1 MLKKF
6 LNYKE
11 VIVISFLFCS
21 LICNANKGFL
31 AGKLDETNISLITCD
46 PGNEIYSL
54 FGHSALRIN
63 NPKTKLDLVVNWGLF
78 SFSGGEFQFGY
89 DFAKG
94 RLKYRMG
101 FQKMEYFIKEYKN
114 SNRPVREQ
122 ILNLSKYEKKK
133 LLSLVEENY
142 LPQNREY
149 RYEFF
154 YDNCSSRIRDLLDKT
169 FDQNIKWGQSKDA
182 DSYSFRNIIHNY
194 LKYDPWLELGIDLV
208 LGRRIDVIVDNKNLM
223 FLPVYLEIILDH
235 STFKNNEINNKI
247 VSEKTTI
254 IKSKQNERKVSSI
267 NLYSWL
273 TLIVTLLLLVL
284 KKEKLFNIW
293 SNINLNLIGILGL
306 LLVFM
311 WWGTDHQATK
321 YNLNLLWA
329 SPLHFM
335 LVYFIV
341 FKKWNKLSYWYILV
355 LLVLLFTTV
364 LFWFTL
370 TQEFN
375 DFVKPIILQLGL
387 IYYYY
392 FKKNKNIINLDSTRD

>member
-1 MLKKF
+1 
-6 LNYKE
+6 
-11 VIVISFLFCS
+11 
-21 LICNANKGFL
+21 
-31 AGKLDETNISLITCD
+31 
-46 PGNEIYSL
+46 
-54 FGHSALRIN
+54 
-63 NPKTKLDLVVNWGLF
+63 
-78 SFSGGEFQFGY
+78 
-89 DFAKG
+89 
-94 RLKYRMG
+94 
-101 FQKMEYFIKEYKN
+101 
-114 SNRPVREQ
+114 
-122 ILNLSKYEKKK
+122 
-133 LLSLVEENY
+133 
-142 LPQNREY
+142 
-149 RYEFF
+149 
-154 YDNCSSRIRDLLDKT
+154 
-169 FDQNIKWGQSKDA
+169 
-182 DSYSFRNIIHNY
+182 
-194 LKYDPWLELGIDLV
+194 
-208 LGRRIDVIVDNKNLM
+208 M